1 MPFRSAL
8 SKFSQYLGLTGQ
20 TGALKDNIERSDG
33 GKYLQYPVNRTQAE
47 SEDSL
52 LIKAMEYIPPDTAIN
67 NRDGTG
73 KDDASTLLEKA
84 PVGRGGITTA
94 LNTTGVV
101 RNKKTKEIIRVN
113 KELNFVNPGG
123 MDARVNA
130 ISTSDPGGFKEKIK
144 YYVELPIPQQINDS
158 NAVSWGEDTLNIM
171 EAAAFNAAS
180 SAAQGGIEGIGER
193 FESARQAIFEG
204 DTNTTFP
211 GLTDDVRKG
220 LVAALSGKAVS
231 ALGGN
236 ISAQSALGRST
247 GQILNSNLEL
257 LFQGLTLRTFPFN
270 ITFSPRS
277 RPESDRVKKIIRK
290 FKQSMSAK
298 TGRTD
303 YAVNGGIFLKAP
315 DIFRLKYLSN
325 GKTHPFL
332 NSFKPCALT
341 NMSVNYTGAGT
352 YSTYGDGTPV
362 NIKLSLTFK
371 EINPIYAEDY
381 DDGNLFG
388 NDAGPGVGF

>member
-1 MPFRSAL
+1 MPFSYIAD
-8 SKFSQYLGLTGQ
+8 KVSQYLTGY
-20 TGALKDNIERSDG
+20 TGSIKNNPQRSSN

-52 LIKAMEYIPPDTAIN
+52 LIKAMEYMPPNTTLT

-73 KDDASTLLEKA
+73 KDDASTLLQKA
-84 PVGRGGITTA
+84 PIGSGLSTTY
-94 LNTTGVV
+94 NTVGVV

-113 KELNFVNPGG
+113 KELNFVNAGG

-130 ISTSDPGGFKEKIK
+130 ASTSDPGGFKEKIK

-158 NAVSWGEDTLNIM
+158 NAVSWGEDSMNIM
-171 EAAAFNAAS
+171 EMAAFQAAS
-180 SAAQGGIEGIGER
+180 SAVSGGVEGIGEK
-193 FESARQAIFEG
+193 FESARSAILEG

-277 RPESDRVKKIIRK
+277 RPESDRVKKIIRN

-325 GKTHPFL
+325 GRTHPFL